1 MKPKN
6 LELGGWLKIPK
17 TYEIFFFNLN
27 NNIMSKIGTT
37 GTGNVITL
45 NYLPQYLVVS
55 SASHTTE
62 TGFADLT
69 KVNIS
74 VNGTE
79 IVSLSTNAILDRAFQ
94 ALNQVGGKS
103 VTTESLPK
111 QSILHLSDG
120 KIEGV
125 NCNITFTSTTDYD
138 VYANSETLGT
148 ENYFWSTSTINALSN
163 NVFSDFRCLI
173 IPELAGEVIVNWTNG
188 FSDKFNLDAGKELCS
203 LASGYMSQVN
213 TMEDSIAL
221 YNLDGSIASA
231 QYYNTHA
238 TDAQSITVNR

>member
-1 MKPKN
+1 
-6 LELGGWLKIPK
+6 
-17 TYEIFFFNLN
+17 
-27 NNIMSKIGTT
+27 MSKIGTT

-45 NYLPQYLVVS
+45 NYLPQYLVVN
-55 SASHTTE
+55 SASGTTE
-62 TGFADLT
+62 AAFSDLT
-69 KVNIS
+69 AINIS

-79 IVSLSTNAILDRAFQ
+79 IVSLSTLAILNRAFQ
-94 ALNQVGGKS
+94 CLNQVGGKS

-111 QSILHLSDG
+111 QSVLHLADG

-125 NCNITFTSTTDYD
+125 NCNITFTAASGTDYS

-163 NVFSDFRCLI
+163 NVFADFRCLVL
-173 IPELAGEVIVNWTNG
+173 PQASGEVIVNWTNG
-188 FSDKFNLDAGKELCS
+188 FSDKFNLDAGKEMCS

-213 TMEDSIAL
+213 VMEDSIAL

>member
-1 MKPKN
+1 
-6 LELGGWLKIPK
+6 
-17 TYEIFFFNLN
+17 
-27 NNIMSKIGTT
+27 MSKIGTT

-45 NYLPQYLVVS
+45 NYLPQYLVVN

-62 TGFADLT
+62 AGFADLT

-94 ALNQVGGKS
+94 ALNQVGGNTIAT
-103 VTTESLPK
+103 VSLPK
-111 QSILHLSDG
+111 QSVLHLSDG

-125 NCNITFTSTTDYD
+125 NCNITFTSTTDYS

-148 ENYFWSTSTINALSN
+148 ENYFWSTSSINALSN

-173 IPELAGEVIVNWTNG
+173 LPELSGEVIINYVNG
-188 FSDKFNLDAGKELCS
+188 FSDKFNLDAGRELVS

-213 TMEDSIAL
+213 IMEDSIAL

-231 QYYNTHA
+231 QYYNVHA
-238 TDAQSITVNR
+238 TDAQAVTVNR

>member
-1 MKPKN
+1 
-6 LELGGWLKIPK
+6 
-17 TYEIFFFNLN
+17 
-27 NNIMSKIGTT
+27 MSKIGTT
-37 GTGNVITL
+37 GSGNVITL
-45 NYLPQYLVVS
+45 NYLPQFLIVY
-55 SASHTTE
+55 SASHKTE
-62 TGFADLT
+62 AGFADLT
-69 KVNIS
+69 KINIS

-111 QSILHLSDG
+111 QSVLPLADG
-120 KIEGV
+120 KLENL
-125 NCNITFTSTTDYD
+125 NCNITFTSTSDYD

-148 ENYFWSTSTINALSN
+148 ENYFWSTSTINSLSN
-163 NVFSDFRCLI
+163 NIFSDFRVLI
-173 IPELAGEVIVNWTNG
+173 FPELAGEVIISYVNG
-188 FSDKFNLDAGKELCS
+188 FSEKFNLDAGREMVS

-213 TMEDSIAL
+213 IMEDSIAL